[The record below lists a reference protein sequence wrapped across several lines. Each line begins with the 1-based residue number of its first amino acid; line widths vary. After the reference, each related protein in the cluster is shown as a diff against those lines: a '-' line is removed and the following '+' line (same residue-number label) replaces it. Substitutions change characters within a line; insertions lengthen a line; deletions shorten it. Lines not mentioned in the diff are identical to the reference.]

1 MVSDQ
6 GSRRR
11 KLPKKVGGEPVDQ
24 NKYEVKYFNIKKI
37 HGIEPH
43 DR

>member
-11 KLPKKVGGEPVDQ
+11 KLPKKVNGEPIEQ
-24 NKYEVKYFNIKKI
+24 NTCGVKHFNTKKM
-37 HGIEPH
+37 HSTESY

>member
-11 KLPKKVGGEPVDQ
+11 KLIKKVDGEPIDQ
-24 NKYEVKYFNIKKI
+24 NKLGVKHFNTKKI
-37 HGIEPH
+37 H
-43 DR
+43 RT